1 MRLAALVWIQEEI
14 VRIGNKDVRLV
25 YLAEPMS
32 EEDIQELDYAF
43 NRLIAQLSFSL
54 IKELKRSLEKIA
66 WIVKVDEKLSEVADE
81 IKRYEESMR
90 GDDVRLTIGER
101 IALLEQLE
109 KWRRT
114 IKERVGFPGRHS

>member
-1 MRLAALVWIQEEI
+1 MLLAALVLIQEEI

-114 IKERVGFPGRHS
+114 IKERVGFPGRRS

>member
-1 MRLAALVWIQEEI
+1 

-32 EEDIQELDYAF
+32 EEDLQELDYAF
-43 NRLIAQLSFSL
+43 NRLTAQLSFSL

-66 WIVKVDEKLSEVADE
+66 WIVKADEKLREVADE

-101 IALLEQLE
+101 IALLAQLE

>member
-1 MRLAALVWIQEEI
+1 MLLAALVLIQEEI

-66 WIVKVDEKLSEVADE
+66 WIVKAEEKLRGVADE

-101 IALLEQLE
+101 IALLAQLE

-114 IKERVGFPGRHS
+114 IKERVGFPGRRS

>member
-1 MRLAALVWIQEEI
+1 MRLAALVLVQEEI
-14 VRIGNKDVRLV
+14 VRVGNKDVRLV

-32 EEDIQELDYAF
+32 EEDIQELEHVF

-101 IALLEQLE
+101 IALLAQLE